1 MASGTVGCGVAVI
14 VTWRRRVL
22 FGRRAQPDGS
32 SVWQLPGGWIEIGES
47 PPDAAYREV
56 LEETGLEI
64 VEPVFVAVTSNVFS
78 RGEHSISLYFEAKCR
93 DASKLSNGEGRT
105 GDIWDW
111 RQWDD
116 VGGDMFLPLRLLRQS
131 NYQPFSEVDFPIH
144 FSG

>member
-1 MASGTVGCGVAVI
+1 MTDELLSCGI
-14 VTWRRRVL
+14 VLARPTDNGYRTL
-22 FGRRAQPDGS
+22 LLRAWHHWDFPKGLMED
-32 SVWQLPGGWIEIGES
+32 GES
-47 PPDAAYREV
+47 PLDAAQREV

-78 RGEHSISLYFEAKCR
+78 GGEHSISLYFEAKCR